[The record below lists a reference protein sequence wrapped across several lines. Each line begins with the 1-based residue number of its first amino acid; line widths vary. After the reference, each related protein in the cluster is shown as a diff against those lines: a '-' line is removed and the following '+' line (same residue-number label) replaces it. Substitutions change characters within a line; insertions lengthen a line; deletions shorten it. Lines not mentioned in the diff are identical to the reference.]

1 MENNYED
8 KNRKNRRNKR
18 NKTKNKIDKI
28 NETTS
33 NKSFCTVEKRN
44 YQPIN

>member
-8 KNRKNRRNKR
+8 KHRNKI
-18 NKTKNKIDKI
+18 NKTKNKIEKT

-33 NKSFCTVEKRN
+33 NKSFCIVGKTN

>member
-1 MENNYED
+1 MEINYDD
-8 KNRKNRRNKR
+8 KNRNKR
-18 NKTKNKIDKI
+18 NKTKNKIDK
-28 NETTS
+28 TTS

>member
-1 MENNYED
+1 MENNYDD
-8 KNRKNRRNKR
+8 KNRNKR

-28 NETTS
+28 NKTTS

>member
-1 MENNYED
+1 MENNYDD
-8 KNRKNRRNKR
+8 KNRNKR